1 MVAEKQTNETIDHDT
16 LEPVETASARREAHD
31 IELDT
36 VKFDVEFNNR
46 IFHLEAPVDIMSA
59 SANAYI
65 AYENNHIAT
74 MMKEILGM
82 VQWNVLIGAG
92 MTTRIMVETVFE
104 AYREAAGLGE
114 D

>member
-1 MVAEKQTNETIDHDT
+1 MATTKKVDTIDSDT
-16 LEPVETASARREAHD
+16 LEPVETATARREAENAD
-31 IELDT
+31 IDT
-36 VKFDVEFNNR
+36 VKFDVEFRGR
-46 IFHLEAPVDIMSA
+46 IFHLEAPADIMSA

-74 MMKEILGM
+74 MLKEILG
-82 VQWNVLIGAG
+82 VAQWNMLIGAG

-104 AYREAAGLGE
+104 AYQEAAGLGE